1 MSDAIA
7 DLAERMIRDARVIGL
22 QLESIRGRDPER
34 AVQLTQQLFLAI
46 SGETTASGRSGGRMA
61 EDSMP
66 DDIEGLI
73 IEYLREQGRPQS
85 VAQIHEFIEETGSID
100 ILRPSLTVKLHRMAQ
115 HGRVVNVSRGHYAL
129 PVHVAGRRRD

>member
-22 QLESIRGRDPER
+22 QLESVRLRDPER
-34 AVQLTQQLFLAI
+34 ANVLQQALFDAIQGQISQNSRGFGRAGDDLA
-46 SGETTASGRSGGRMA
+46 
-61 EDSMP
+61 P

-73 IEYLREQGRPQS
+73 VEFLREQGRPQS
-85 VAQIHEFIEETGSID
+85 VAQIHDFIEETGSID

-129 PVHVAGRRRD
+129 PAHGVMRR

>member
-7 DLAERMIRDARVIGL
+7 DLAERLIRDARVIGL
-22 QLESIRGRDPER
+22 QLEAIRLRDPER
-34 AVQLTQQLFLAI
+34 ATALQADLFAAI
-46 SGETTASGRSGGRMA
+46 SGGAPGQQRGSRRG
-61 EDSMP
+61 EDAAP

-73 IEYLREQGRPQS
+73 IEYLREQARPQS
-85 VAQIHEFIEETGSID
+85 VAQIHDFIEETGSID

-129 PVHVAGRRRD
+129 PTQAAAWR

>member
-22 QLESIRGRDPER
+22 QLESVRGRDPER
-34 AVQLTQQLFLAI
+34 ASVLMQQLFSAI
-46 SGETTASGRSGGRMA
+46 SGETAQSKPFSRASDEA
-61 EDSMP
+61 MP

-129 PVHVAGRRRD
+129 PIQALGRR